1 MVPSDKNGIWEIL
14 SEVSASFWRRRIRP
28 DAIGG
33 YASPAWRGAAP
44 HPLQS
49 SLEALAYSN
58 QSHLIEGIGKL
69 PGGLPKP
76 LGCIL
81 MPLLTSIR
89 LSSDQISRCVE
100 WAEILDLLQL
110 V

>member
-1 MVPSDKNGIWEIL
+1 
-14 SEVSASFWRRRIRP
+14 
-28 DAIGG
+28 
-33 YASPAWRGAAP
+33 
-44 HPLQS
+44 LQS

-110 V
+110 VQRLGDQAQFEVTGGMADPFGRPHQLFQIHNSHSHGSHGFR